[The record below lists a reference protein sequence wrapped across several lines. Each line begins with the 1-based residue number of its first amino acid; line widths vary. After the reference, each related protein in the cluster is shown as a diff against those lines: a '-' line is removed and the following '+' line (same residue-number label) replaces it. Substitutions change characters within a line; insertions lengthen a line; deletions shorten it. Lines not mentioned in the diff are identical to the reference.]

1 MLHVLT
7 KKSLACIVGSFTAG
21 LMLVAGASAA
31 DYSNYA
37 PLAYQDAPA
46 YKWQGAYI
54 GAHGGLAS
62 PKANPFASGKG
73 FVGGGQVGYNFQ
85 FGPAVLGAELEGTY
99 MGNAKVKTATGR
111 IEERLRG
118 AGKARAGLSFDQT
131 LVYGTAGVTMTKF
144 ANGDMTKVAS
154 GYKQGYLVGGGFER
168 AFAGGLS
175 TKIEYN
181 YVMTDGVKTST
192 ATSNDKSNIRDHV
205 IKAGLNYRF

>member
-1 MLHVLT
+1 MLFIQNKT
-7 KKSLACIVGSFTAG
+7 SLACIIASFTIG
-21 LMLVAGASAA
+21 LIFGTGASAA

-37 PLAYQDAPA
+37 PPAYQDAPA

-73 FVGGGQVGYNFQ
+73 FAGGGQIGYNFQ
-85 FGPAVLGAELEGTY
+85 FGPAVIGAELEGTY
-99 MGNAKVKTATGR
+99 MGNAKVKTDTGR

-118 AGKARAGLSFDQT
+118 AAKARARLSFDQT
-131 LVYGTAGVTMTKF
+131 LVYGTAGMTMTKF
-144 ANGDMTKVAS
+144 ANSDTTKVAS
-154 GYKQGYLVGGGFER
+154 GYKQGYLIGGGLEH

-175 TKIEYN
+175 TKVEYN
-181 YVMTDGVKTST
+181 YVMTDGVKTAT